1 MNLVVLAA
9 LLQLGSIVCRGLATD
24 RWPLGNM
31 YEFTSAV
38 CLAAVVT
45 WLVVLRRLPALRAVA
60 LFVLLPVVILLFL
73 AGTVL
78 YARAAPVVP
87 ALRSYWLVVHV
98 TTITISSGLLLVPG
112 VASLLFLL
120 RRSGRGGALVE
131 RLPSAAALD
140 RLAYRTTIVA
150 FPLYT
155 FGVIAGAIW
164 AEAAWGRFWGW
175 DPKETVAF
183 VAWVVYAAYLHAR
196 ATAGWRS
203 GRAAWI
209 NVAGL
214 AVVLFNLFFIN
225 MVVAGLHSYAG
236 SDDGWPPSLAV
247 RDPAPRPAS
256 RPSGTTRLPS
266 DSVGKQCVVRG
277 GPVVTQGEPDPE
289 HPDGS
294 VGRYVREQWSTD
306 ATARRSRRRPSSTLS
321 PPPTTPRHATP
332 AAGLEVVPP
341 EAAARRGRPRRPS
354 SETERAPGR
363 TSSPDGAGAAT
374 PELPR
379 TGPADAGLRRARSG
393 PSGRDASARLAETP
407 PDAQRPIRATRR
419 PALGRRR
426 PAPDPADPAARRRPL
441 GRPRRRGRPGGAAG
455 PQRPGEL
462 RLRGAGSISRRTCRR
477 PGCCARR
484 SARRSPAGGG
494 WCTCC
499 PAG

>member
-1 MNLVVLAA
+1 MNDVVLAIYSDRLFMGAVGVYVLAMVLHAAEYATLRTARVPAKQARPADTPVTVAAAAAPDERAARPGTAAGSDPDDGAVGRSLPDDSAARPETPPRTRADRFGGAAVNLVVLAA
-9 LLQLGSIVCRGLATD
+9 LLQLGSIVCRGLAAD

-45 WLVVLRRLPALRAVA
+45 WLVVLRRVPALRVVA

-98 TTITISSGLLLVPG
+98 TTITVSSGLLFVPG
-112 VASLLFLL
+112 VASLLFLV
-120 RRSGRGGALVE
+120 RRSGWSTALVE

-203 GRAAWI
+203 GPAAWV

-236 SDDGWPPSLAV
+236 L
-247 RDPAPRPAS
+247 
-256 RPSGTTRLPS
+256 
-266 DSVGKQCVVRG
+266 
-277 GPVVTQGEPDPE
+277 
-289 HPDGS
+289 
-294 VGRYVREQWSTD
+294 
-306 ATARRSRRRPSSTLS
+306 
-321 PPPTTPRHATP
+321 
-332 AAGLEVVPP
+332 
-341 EAAARRGRPRRPS
+341 
-354 SETERAPGR
+354 
-363 TSSPDGAGAAT
+363 
-374 PELPR
+374 
-379 TGPADAGLRRARSG
+379 
-393 PSGRDASARLAETP
+393 
-407 PDAQRPIRATRR
+407 
-419 PALGRRR
+419 
-426 PAPDPADPAARRRPL
+426 
-441 GRPRRRGRPGGAAG
+441 
-455 PQRPGEL
+455 
-462 RLRGAGSISRRTCRR
+462 
-477 PGCCARR
+477 
-484 SARRSPAGGG
+484 
-494 WCTCC
+494 
-499 PAG
+499 